1 MSEIIKYGGNGISNG
16 SNGSNPSNQIVKY
29 DPAKPVD
36 YYSVKN
42 AFQAMIIAKTM
53 ECNEYITSLF
63 SITNPLAKMTLAF
76 ALLNPFQ
83 AWTLTKSGL
92 GFGLQYGGWLKR
104 FVVAKLYFKPT
115 PVKKT
120 FEVCYINE
128 NLINHLYIAF
138 DWFLKTNS
146 KKKIDKNYTVMILTK
161 PIEASKKE
169 KEFEIQKTVPEEQET
184 EFEYNSHTFYY
195 SKTSFDDIIYA
206 PSGELKKKNH
216 KLLIWTYDCADNL
229 IFDNL
234 TQYVINLYAKSKVD
248 DVWVQKIFTHEN
260 GMWKDTVLERNKRK
274 ISTVVMKDSRNLEI
288 GKLLTHFN
296 ESEEWHVE
304 RGIPYKK
311 SFLFYGPPGTGK
323 SSMIRAISAEL
334 QRHIHF
340 LNLSVIK
347 NDLELVNLMGKIN
360 FKETILVI
368 EDIDAQGKVTHKRSK
383 EFADQ
388 NAQPQQANQQNQ
400 TNQLNSD
407 QPNLINPIN
416 LIQLVNSSNPLTQQS
431 NSQTQA
437 PTLTLSCLLNQLDGV
452 NNNHG
457 MITILTTNFPEI
469 LDEALIRDGRVDERV
484 FFDYVDYDVIHK
496 MFVNFFN
503 GKNEVTLDLIKEKI
517 DLSKKIS
524 PSAVENSM
532 RRCYSNSLEAL
543 DNLVE
548 SAANKKMFEKFEI

>member
-1 MSEIIKYGGNGISNG
+1 MSEVIKYAGTGIINTG
-16 SNGSNPSNQIVKY
+16 SAANSSNQLVKY

-53 ECNEYITSLF
+53 ECNEYITTALRIS
-63 SITNPLAKMTLAF
+63 NPLVKMTLAF

-83 AWTLTKSGL
+83 AWSLTKTGVGVGL
-92 GFGLQYGGWLKR
+92 HYGGWLKR
-104 FVVAKLYFKPT
+104 FVIAKLYFKPT
-115 PVKKT
+115 PIKKT
-120 FEVCYINE
+120 FEICYINE

-146 KKKIDKNYTVMILTK
+146 KKKIDKNHTIMILTK

-169 KEFEIQKTVPEEQET
+169 KEFEIQKTVPEEMET
-184 EFEYNSHTFYY
+184 EFEYNTHTFSY
-195 SKTSFDDIIYA
+195 SKTSFDDHIYA

-216 KLLIWTYDCADNL
+216 KLLIWTYDCADDS

-234 TQYVINLYAKSKVD
+234 SQYVINQYAKSKVD
-248 DVWVQKIFTHEN
+248 DVWVQKIYTHEN

-274 ISTVVMKDSRNLEI
+274 FSTVVMKDSRNLEI

-323 SSMIRAISAEL
+323 SSMIRAIAAEL

-340 LNLSVIK
+340 LNLAVIK

-383 EFADQ
+383 EFGEVLNPNQVSSSTQPELPQDPTQ
-388 NAQPQQANQQNQ
+388 PITVNPTQLIAQP
-400 TNQLNSD
+400 
-407 QPNLINPIN
+407 NP
-416 LIQLVNSSNPLTQQS
+416 VVTQQP
-431 NSQTQA
+431 QV

-457 MITILTTNFPEI
+457 MISILTTNFPEI

-484 FFDYVDYDVIHK
+484 FFDYVDHDVIYK

-503 GKNEVTLDLIKEKI
+503 GKNEVTLDLIKTKV

-532 RRCYSNSLEAL
+532 RRCYSSSLDAL
-543 DNLVE
+543 DNLVQ
-548 SAANKKMFEKFEI
+548 STSNKKMFEKFEI

>member
-1 MSEIIKYGGNGISNG
+1 MSEIIKFKEFGVSNG
-16 SNGSNPSNQIVKY
+16 SAQANGSTQPNQLVKY

-53 ECNEYITSLF
+53 ECNEYISGLF

-83 AWTLTKSGL
+83 AWVLTKSGL
-92 GFGLQYGGWLKR
+92 KFGLHYGGWIKR
-104 FVVAKLYFKPT
+104 FVVAKLYFKPI

-161 PIEASKKE
+161 PIEASKKD
-169 KEFEIQKTVPEEQET
+169 KEFEIQKTVPEETET
-184 EFEYNSHTFYY
+184 EFEYNSHTFSY

-216 KLLIWTYDCADNL
+216 KLLIWTYDCVDNT

-234 TQYVINLYAKSKVD
+234 TQYVINLYAKSKVE
-248 DVWVQKIFTHEN
+248 DVWVQKIYTHEN
-260 GMWKDTVLERNKRK
+260 GMWKDTILERNKRK
-274 ISTVVMKDSRNLEI
+274 FSTVVMRDSRNLEI

-323 SSMIRAISAEL
+323 TSMIKAISSEL

-347 NDLELVNLMGKIN
+347 NDSELVNLMGKIN

-383 EFADQ
+383 ELGVQTQPTDLTQPTPNSPIQLNPAQ
-388 NAQPQQANQQNQ
+388 LANLIQPTQLPVQAQPQAQVQ
-400 TNQLNSD
+400 
-407 QPNLINPIN
+407 
-416 LIQLVNSSNPLTQQS
+416 
-431 NSQTQA
+431 
-437 PTLTLSCLLNQLDGV
+437 TLTLSCLLNQLDGV

-457 MITILTTNFPEI
+457 MITILSTNFPEI

-484 FFDYVDYDVIHK
+484 FFDYVDYEVIYK

-503 GKNEVTLDLIKEKI
+503 GKNEVTLDIIKSKV

-532 RRCYSNSLEAL
+532 RRCYSSSLEAL
-543 DNLVE
+543 DNLIQ
-548 SAANKKMFEKFEI
+548 SAANKNMFEKFEI